1 MTDEVYILDT
11 SALIAGFIPSLEEVD
26 QMTVSDVIKEARGLS
41 VKLGLETAITSG
53 QVKIEDPP
61 EKAVAE
67 VKSEAAKTGDTVS
80 NTDIKLL
87 ALAFHLHK
95 SRKKP
100 VLVTDDYAIQNL
112 AALLGIPY
120 SRVAQPG
127 IKDVFKW
134 KKICPSCGEVYPP
147 EVSRCKVCGS
157 WLKREPELEEEVS
170 RQKDL

>member
-1 MTDEVYILDT
+1 MTNEIYILDT
-11 SALIAGFIPSLEEVD
+11 SALIAGFIPNLEEVN
-26 QMTVSDVIKEARGLS
+26 QMTVHEVIEEARGLS
-41 VKLGLETAITSG
+41 VKLELETAITSG

-61 EKAVAE
+61 EEAVAE
-67 VKSEAAKTGDTVS
+67 VENKAAKTGDTVS
-80 NTDIKLL
+80 ETDIKLL

-95 SRKKP
+95 SKNRP

-112 AALLGIPY
+112 ATLLGIPY

-134 KKICPSCGEVYPP
+134 RKICPSCGEVYPP
-147 EVSRCKVCGS
+147 DVSRCKVCGA
-157 WLKREPELEEEVS
+157 WLKREPELEGEVS